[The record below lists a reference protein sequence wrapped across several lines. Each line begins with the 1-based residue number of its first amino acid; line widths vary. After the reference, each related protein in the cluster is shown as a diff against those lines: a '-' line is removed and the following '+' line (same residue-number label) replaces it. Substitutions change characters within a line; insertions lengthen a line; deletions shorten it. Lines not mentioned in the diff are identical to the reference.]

1 MIRTPEW
8 AETPDATIIDL
19 AARRRTEEADRPT
32 DQQDSPEPLM
42 RRLVGVALRDERTR
56 QRRTL
61 KEVSEEA
68 RISMQYLSEIE
79 RGRKE
84 ASSEVLATVCHALDL
99 HLIDL
104 VGRIHQGLVT
114 ESRHVVRPAPM
125 NPQLLAA

>member
-1 MIRTPEW
+1 
-8 AETPDATIIDL
+8 
-19 AARRRTEEADRPT
+19 
-32 DQQDSPEPLM
+32 M